1 MHIIKCK
8 IITKKK
14 GGISLVKYIILTLLI
29 LLLTISISISQS
41 EIIIQAEDGTLKGT
55 FVAKTFPGYQGSGYV
70 DGFDQDGDSC
80 TVTVEV
86 PEDGMYEII
95 IGYAAPYGYKENSLY
110 VNGAFQTNIKF
121 YPSQSFTTVSG
132 GLIPLKKGKNTI
144 SIVKSW
150 GWFLLDYFK
159 IKKAEIP
166 ALNPTNK
173 LVTPNPSPEAQKLM
187 DYLVSIYGKY
197 TLSGQQGYKDSFYI
211 WTLTDKFPAICG
223 FDMIDYSP
231 SRVERGASSRDVE
244 DAIDWW
250 QSGGIV
256 QFQWH
261 WNAPKGLYD
270 VPGKEWW
277 RGFYTQ
283 ATSFDLE
290 YALNH
295 PESEDYKLLIRDI
308 DAIAVQLKKLQEAK
322 VPVLWRPLHEA
333 EGRWFWWGAKGPE
346 PCKKLWRLLF
356 DRLVN
361 YHKINNLIWVWTT
374 TDSPSALNWYPGD
387 EYVDIVGADIYLK
400 DKDYSPSTGMFY
412 NIVKLFGGKK
422 LVAMTETGTIPDPDA
437 MVKEKAYWAWFMTWS
452 GFESD
457 PNKNEPSHIKKVF
470 NHPFV
475 ITKDELP
482 KFIEK

>member
-1 MHIIKCK
+1 MKF
-8 IITKKK
+8 
-14 GGISLVKYIILTLLI
+14 LLI
-29 LLLTISISISQS
+29 LLITFILIFSLNFSTD
-41 EIIIQAEDGTLKGT
+41 EIVVEAENGVLNGTY
-55 FVAKTFPGYQGSGYV
+55 VAKNLPGYQGTGYV
-70 DGFDQDGDSC
+70 DGFDRDGDSC
-80 TVTVEV
+80 TITFEV
-86 PEDGMYEII
+86 KEAGMYELI

-110 VNGAFQTNIKF
+110 VNGVFQTNVKF
-121 YPSQSFTTVSG
+121 PPSQSFTTVYG
-132 GLIPLKKGKNTI
+132 GLIPLKSGKNTI

-159 IKKAEIP
+159 IKKAELP
-166 ALNPTNK
+166 TMNPTNK
-173 LVTPNPSPEAQKLM
+173 LVTPNPSKEAQKLM

-197 TLSGQQGYKDSFYI
+197 TLSGQMGYKDAFWI
-211 WTLTDKFPAICG
+211 WNITDKFPAICG

-250 QSGGIV
+250 NMGGIV

-270 VPGKEWW
+270 TPGKEWW
-277 RGFYTQ
+277 RGFYTN
-283 ATSFDLE
+283 ATSFDIE

-295 PESEDYKLLIRDI
+295 PESEDYKLIIRDI
-308 DAIAVQLKKLQEAK
+308 DAIAVQLKRLQEAR
-322 VPVLWRPLHEA
+322 VPILWRPLHEA

-374 TDSPSALNWYPGD
+374 TDSPDALKWYPGD
-387 EYVDIVGADIYLK
+387 EYVDIIGADVYLN
-400 DKDYSPSTGMFY
+400 DKNYSPSTGMFY
-412 NIVKLFGGKK
+412 NIVKIFGGKK
-422 LVAMTETGTIPDPDA
+422 LVALTENGIIPDPDL
-437 MVKEKAYWAWFMTWS
+437 MKEQKAYWAWFMTWS
-452 GFESD
+452 GFEND
-457 PNKNEPSHIKKVF
+457 PNKNEISHIKKVF

-482 KFIEK
+482 NLKVEE